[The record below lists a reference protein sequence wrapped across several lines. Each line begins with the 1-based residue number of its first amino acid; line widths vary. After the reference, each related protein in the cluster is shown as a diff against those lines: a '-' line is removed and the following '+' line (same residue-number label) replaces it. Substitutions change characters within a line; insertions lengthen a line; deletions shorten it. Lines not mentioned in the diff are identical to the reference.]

1 MFRWVR
7 CSYGKR
13 ARLSSVQNLYR
24 FEFVVFKRVLW
35 LNVLGDIKR
44 LPHACHM
51 NSVVRQMWEQNTDVV
66 MVNTGNSYEGLCEY
80 VGGKYI
86 SYYYCPLNYR

>member
-1 MFRWVR
+1 MSRWVR

-35 LNVLGDIKR
+35 LSVLGDTKR
-44 LPHACHM
+44 LPHACYM
-51 NSVVRQMWEQNTDVV
+51 KE
-66 MVNTGNSYEGLCEY
+66 
-80 VGGKYI
+80 
-86 SYYYCPLNYR
+86 SYYTTLGEVLEGK